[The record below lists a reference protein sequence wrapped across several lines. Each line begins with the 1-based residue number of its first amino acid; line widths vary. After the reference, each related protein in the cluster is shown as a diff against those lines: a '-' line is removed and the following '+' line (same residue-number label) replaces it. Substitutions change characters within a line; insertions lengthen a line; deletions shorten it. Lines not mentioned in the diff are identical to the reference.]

1 MHAPP
6 LAASSFTSGRSSPPG
21 QKIPLVTLNTFTLR
35 TYRPSDDDVQRTHS
49 PRNGHF
55 LYHPSDTEG
64 STSSPVTLENE
75 VYNTDSVLVLRDV
88 ELAIDEEILER
99 TQRAQATSPRFVS
112 NRPRLYETPNPF
124 GDITHRLSSRRVR
137 PIALELIQ
145 ALGHLA
151 DAVWLST
158 YPDRPCPWI
167 IGLDESPI
175 QSPIKHLIMA
185 YRTPTDAYQTGVGWK
200 SPMITAVQEGKRTGY
215 VPTTIADSYIQ
226 FCENEVAYAIGD
238 VDQVVGVSKGAG
250 YIFGR
255 ALRAGEYG
263 APVRT
268 NVLGANGEGGGMA
281 RLLNDLEEAIWYV
294 CTLAPQLS
302 LTSAGF
308 IFFLLF
314 FFSYRGDAPPRVTD
328 LAYELPDD
336 FDPYAIP
343 DESEL
348 IIAAAAAGGGSGHLT
363 ANSSSLADLFR
374 GEAGVSASAS
384 TGAGANANGY
394 AILASRR
401 QSSQETGDTYDS
413 LPDFD
418 ITSSLPDDITRIST
432 PVEIVKNKLSGGLLP
447 GIEDI
452 RGAEGMTLEELG
464 KKRHEEWLANR
475 AAMGG

>member
-1 MHAPP
+1 M
-6 LAASSFTSGRSSPPG
+6 SSSRFDS
-21 QKIPLVTLNTFTLR
+21 
-35 TYRPSDDDVQRTHS
+35 
-49 PRNGHF
+49 
-55 LYHPSDTEG
+55 
-64 STSSPVTLENE
+64 LENE
-75 VYNTDSVLVLRDV
+75 VFNTDSVLALRDV
-88 ELAIDEEILER
+88 ELAVDEEILER
-99 TQRAQATSPRFVS
+99 TQRAQATSPHFVS
-112 NRPRLYETPNPF
+112 NRSRLYETLNPF

-145 ALGHLA
+145 ALGHLV

-175 QSPIKHLIMA
+175 QSSIKHLIMT

-268 NVLGANGEGGGMA
+268 NVLGANGEGGGMT
-281 RLLNDLEEAIWYV
+281 RLLNDLEEAIW
-294 CTLAPQLS
+294 
-302 LTSAGF
+302 
-308 IFFLLF
+308 
-314 FFSYRGDAPPRVTD
+314 GDAPPRVTD

-374 GEAGVSASAS
+374 GEASASAS
-384 TGAGANANGY
+384 AGAGANANGY

-401 QSSQETGDTYDS
+401 QSSQETGETYDS

>member
-1 MHAPP
+1 M
-6 LAASSFTSGRSSPPG
+6 
-21 QKIPLVTLNTFTLR
+21 
-35 TYRPSDDDVQRTHS
+35 
-49 PRNGHF
+49 
-55 LYHPSDTEG
+55 
-64 STSSPVTLENE
+64 SSPVTSLNVASPNVTVSPMSSSRFDSLGNE

-88 ELAIDEEILER
+88 ELAVDEEILER
-99 TQRAQATSPRFVS
+99 TQRAQATLPRFVS

-145 ALGHLA
+145 ALGHLV

-175 QSPIKHLIMA
+175 QSSIKHLIMA

-268 NVLGANGEGGGMA
+268 NVLGASGEGGGMA

-294 CTLAPQLS
+294 CTLAPQ
-302 LTSAGF
+302 
-308 IFFLLF
+308 
-314 FFSYRGDAPPRVTD
+314 P
-328 LAYELPDD
+328 
-336 FDPYAIP
+336 
-343 DESEL
+343 
-348 IIAAAAAGGGSGHLT
+348 
-363 ANSSSLADLFR
+363 
-374 GEAGVSASAS
+374 
-384 TGAGANANGY
+384 
-394 AILASRR
+394 
-401 QSSQETGDTYDS
+401 S
-413 LPDFD
+413 LP
-418 ITSSLPDDITRIST
+418 TR
-432 PVEIVKNKLSGGLLP
+432 
-447 GIEDI
+447 
-452 RGAEGMTLEELG
+452 TL
-464 KKRHEEWLANR
+464 
-475 AAMGG
+475 